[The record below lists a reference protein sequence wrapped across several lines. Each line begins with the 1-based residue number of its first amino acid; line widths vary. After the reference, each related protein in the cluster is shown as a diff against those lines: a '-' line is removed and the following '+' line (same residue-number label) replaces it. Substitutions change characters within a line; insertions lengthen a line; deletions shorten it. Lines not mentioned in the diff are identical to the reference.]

1 MKFSKSK
8 HQKIERKQTIEEK
21 NHFAKIPDKRKQ
33 YRKKSTLCPATMNN
47 NSSCFILL
55 LTQMKTEEKHNK
67 VNILIRAIC
76 QK

>member
-47 NSSCFILL
+47 KFKLFYFAIDTNEDRRK
-55 LTQMKTEEKHNK
+55 TQ
-67 VNILIRAIC
+67 
-76 QK
+76 